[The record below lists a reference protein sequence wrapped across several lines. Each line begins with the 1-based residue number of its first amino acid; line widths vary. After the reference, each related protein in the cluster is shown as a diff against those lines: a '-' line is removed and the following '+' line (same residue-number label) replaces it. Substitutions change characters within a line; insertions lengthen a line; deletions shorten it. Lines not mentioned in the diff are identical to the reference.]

1 MEVEGG
7 TAVERDDVVEEEESK
22 LILCERRRPSSER
35 LTVRPNP
42 LSMFIESIFI
52 FMFIESICIESMF
65 IGRWTPPCIPILRP
79 TPRFNS
85 RSGGGRARDISGVW
99 KMPLVEECLVVLSR
113 EPVPTERVVGVNS
126 EGPRRDSPVLVTSD
140 SPQREVL
147 PLAEVAVFTETVE
160 EREKERMSELVLVR
174 VEPER
179 MGSDPSAGEADT
191 TERSWKVNG
200 VEPR

>member
-1 MEVEGG
+1 
-7 TAVERDDVVEEEESK
+7 
-22 LILCERRRPSSER
+22 
-35 LTVRPNP
+35 
-42 LSMFIESIFI
+42 
-52 FMFIESICIESMF
+52 
-65 IGRWTPPCIPILRP
+65 
-79 TPRFNS
+79 
-85 RSGGGRARDISGVW
+85 
-99 KMPLVEECLVVLSR
+99 MPLVEECLVVLSR

-126 EGPRRDSPVLVTSD
+126 EGPRRDSPVLVASD